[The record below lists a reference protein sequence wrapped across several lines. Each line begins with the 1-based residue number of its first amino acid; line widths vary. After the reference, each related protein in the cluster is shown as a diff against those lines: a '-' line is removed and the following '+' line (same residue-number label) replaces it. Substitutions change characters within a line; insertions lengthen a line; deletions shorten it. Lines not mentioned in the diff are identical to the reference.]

1 MNTHN
6 PKNQGANPPFQVSVI
21 VPIFNG
27 KQFIEKA
34 VQSALIQ
41 PEVVEIILI
50 DDGSTD
56 GSLELA
62 EGIAAREDKVKCL
75 YHPGHKNIGLGATRN
90 LGIKHAIAPFV
101 AMLDVDDYF
110 YPERFKI
117 TKEVF
122 AKHPDADVVYEMIE
136 NVFTSE
142 AVKEAWLAHGNG
154 LTLGIQ
160 RKVPPEKVF
169 DLIVE
174 NRDGD
179 MGADGLTM
187 KRSFFAKSGYY
198 PTVTK
203 TIGEDTNLLLRMAAV
218 GNLYAGSFE
227 PVAGRLVHGENV
239 SLAPSSQQIDK
250 QVQNYED
257 ALHWIHQHVKDH
269 TKGEK
274 LLQRVLIHNSFKYL
288 GFDKDKSRIKFWQK
302 KKKLY
307 REFPE
312 YRNFKSSVLAI
323 ILVLGLFPVIKK
335 GIILLGKLSQ

>member
-1 MNTHN
+1 MNSNNSTRK
-6 PKNQGANPPFQVSVI
+6 KNNRPFCVSVI

-27 KQFIEKA
+27 KQYIEKA

-41 PEVVEIILI
+41 PEVIEVILI

-56 GSLELA
+56 GSFELA
-62 EGIAAREDKVKCL
+62 QQIATQEPKVTCL
-75 YHPGHKNIGLGATRN
+75 HHPDHQNIGLGATRN
-90 LGIKHAIAPFV
+90 LGIKDAKAPFV

-110 YPERFKI
+110 YPNRFKVTQEI
-117 TKEVF
+117 FT
-122 AKHPDADVVYEMIE
+122 KHPDADVVYEMIE

-142 AVKEAWLAHGNG
+142 ATKEAWIAQGNS

-160 RKVPPEKVF
+160 RKVPPEEVF
-169 DLIVE
+169 DLMVK

-179 MGADGLTM
+179 MGADGLTI
-187 KRSFFAKSGYY
+187 KRSFFATSSYY

-239 SLAPSSQQIDK
+239 SLAPDRQQIDK

-257 ALHWIHQHVKDH
+257 ALSWLYEHLKDH
-269 TKGEK
+269 SKGKK
-274 LLQRVLIHNSFKYL
+274 LLLRVLIVNSYKYL
-288 GFDKDKSRIKFWQK
+288 DFDNERPRLNFWRK
-302 KKKLY
+302 KRQLY
-307 REFPE
+307 NEYPEF
-312 YRNFKSSVLAI
+312 RSFRSSILFI
-323 ILVLGLFPVIKK
+323 ILILGLFPFIKK
-335 GIILLGKLSQ
+335 MLNTSG